1 MGGIRLHTYRSKTYV
16 PASIKQGIHTHV
28 QGLAGDDNK
37 NRRLHR
43 KQLAG
48 ILVAL
53 REYPVRIGCVKHAI
67 LSPDT
72 PYPPFLDLLELLA
85 PHLRSL
91 RFLPCPQNGLDE
103 GQVSR
108 QLFNSM
114 ISDNMSF
121 TLLRHLELNIAK
133 PVRLAKLLERLPAL
147 AHLTLTFRGVG
158 EGRTT
163 DHTNEGTTTTA
174 HQSIANLVLKIPPIL
189 SGVDITAIRDT
200 FGTIA
205 SFSRISTGS

>member
-1 MGGIRLHTYRSKTYV
+1 
-16 PASIKQGIHTHV
+16 
-28 QGLAGDDNK
+28 
-37 NRRLHR
+37 
-43 KQLAG
+43 
-48 ILVAL
+48 
-53 REYPVRIGCVKHAI
+53 
-67 LSPDT
+67 
-72 PYPPFLDLLELLA
+72 
-85 PHLRSL
+85 
-91 RFLPCPQNGLDE
+91 
-103 GQVSR
+103 
-108 QLFNSM
+108 M

-205 SFSRISTGS
+205 SSLKDINRLIVLLEDDEHWTEADIRNVDRLGLDRFTTAAKQSVLISSGSEAAGYYGDWVKGFDEVVVMGASVRIGQQFANSVSTDIG